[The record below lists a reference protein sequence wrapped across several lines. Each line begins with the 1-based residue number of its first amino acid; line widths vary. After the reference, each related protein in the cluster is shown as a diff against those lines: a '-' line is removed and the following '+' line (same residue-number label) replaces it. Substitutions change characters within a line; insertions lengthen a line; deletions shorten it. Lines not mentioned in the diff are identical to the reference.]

1 MNIPESALATLPS
14 SGAEQPATGIT
25 TLATLPPHSAGQ
37 PAIPIFEMAHDNGMW
52 WSIPAD
58 MSAGLYQKYTNNE
71 DGGYTWDWGD
81 TRRGSWKP
89 DGEETRINRYTID
102 FLAWEQRNVDN
113 NRRRSVR
120 LVWVSPESVDPNWTG
135 QIP

>member
-37 PAIPIFEMAHDNGMW
+37 PAIPIFEVAFGKGMW
-52 WSIPAD
+52 RAIPAEA
-58 MSAGLYQKYTNNE
+58 SARLYQAYMNNE

-81 TRRGSWKP
+81 TRHGSWKP
-89 DGEETRINRYTID
+89 DGEETHQSLYNRFPCMGATKHR
-102 FLAWEQRNVDN
+102 QRSSAIGAPCLGLP
-113 NRRRSVR
+113 RE
-120 LVWVSPESVDPNWTG
+120 W
-135 QIP
+135 